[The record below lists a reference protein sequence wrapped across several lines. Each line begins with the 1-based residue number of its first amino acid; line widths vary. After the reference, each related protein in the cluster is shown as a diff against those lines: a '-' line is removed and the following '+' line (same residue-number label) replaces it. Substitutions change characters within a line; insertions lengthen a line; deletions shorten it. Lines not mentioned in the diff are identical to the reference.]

1 MTPLAWPATARRGGQ
16 TLLSGGHY
24 PTPREPRQA
33 AERAEPAKP
42 LAGSDAYSADIMP
55 AAPTNR
61 SPLRATLAA
70 ALVVLALAT
79 CGCANA
85 GNGAAG
91 SFTPRTPDTL
101 TVATAQV
108 PDPGFWAG
116 TFAHPTGGF
125 EYALAQALASRFG
138 LSKIKVVQVPFH
150 GLVRGDLGGADLAL
164 SDITITEA
172 REQYL
177 DFSSAY
183 LKAPPAI
190 VVRPGTK
197 VADVNAARS
206 LHWAVQNDTTLKE
219 ALEKQIEPTT
229 KTLVF
234 EHQSEKLAALSDGRV
249 DAVLLD
255 LPVALAYAR
264 ESPRK
269 YSVVAQLPSE
279 AALGA
284 ALPSGSHNTE
294 AVDSALRSLNAEGEI
309 DRLGHRWLHADI
321 EEGGAEDVPVLRTEE

>member
-1 MTPLAWPATARRGGQ
+1 
-16 TLLSGGHY
+16 
-24 PTPREPRQA
+24 
-33 AERAEPAKP
+33 
-42 LAGSDAYSADIMP
+42 MP
-55 AAPTNR
+55 AARPTR
-61 SPLRATLAA
+61 PDAGALAL
-70 ALVVLALAT
+70 ALALGVLALAT
-79 CGCANA
+79 WGCAGA
-85 GNGAAG
+85 GKDAGG
-91 SFTPRTPDTL
+91 SFTPRVKDTL

-108 PDPGFWAG
+108 PDPGFWTG
-116 TFAHPTGGF
+116 TVAHPTGGF
-125 EYALAQALASRFG
+125 EYALAQALAAHFG

-150 GLVRGDLGGADLAL
+150 NLVRGDLGGADLAL
-164 SDITITEA
+164 SDITITEP

-177 DFSSAY
+177 DFSTPY

-190 VVRPGTK
+190 VVRPGT
-197 VADVNAARS
+197 DVPDINAARD

-234 EHQSEKLAALSDGRV
+234 EHQAEKLAALEDGRV

-269 YSVVAQLPSE
+269 YAVAAQLPSE
-279 AALGA
+279 AVLGA
-284 ALPSGSHNTE
+284 ALPSGSDNTE
-294 AVDSALRSLNAEGEI
+294 AVDSALRGLQAEGEI